1 MAEQKKQGLKQ
12 RLASRYGARAEQ
24 VRNTVVL
31 QGEREVTVYGC
42 RRILQ
47 YSPKEIRLSLGKRAL
62 SVSGER
68 LFCPSFSAGTVT
80 VQGCVSGVSFLS
92 NDEDA

>member
-1 MAEQKKQGLKQ
+1 MSEQKKQGLRQ
-12 RLASRYGARAEQ
+12 RLAARYGARAEGAK
-24 VRNTVVL
+24 NTVVM

-62 SVSGER
+62 SVIGDR

-80 VQGCVSGVSFLS
+80 VQGCVRGVSFLDD
-92 NDEDA
+92 DEDS